1 MTKKKQGMDEDALG
15 GLFDSIDL
23 VYEDDLPEAQAEESQ
38 AQATD
43 AAPAV
48 PAAVAEEVAEGTN
61 EAPSEE
67 ASGETPDETSE
78 EEAEAAED
86 AEASDETDEASGEV
100 APGSGFDPVSAA
112 MTGDEEEE
120 GQLTL
125 ARYASRAYLEY
136 AMSVVKSRALPDVS
150 DGQKPVQR
158 RILIDMYKMGLSAGK
173 KPVKSARVVGDVLGK
188 YHPHG
193 DQSVYDALVRM
204 AQNFSLRYPLIDGK
218 GNFGSRDGDS
228 QAAMRYTEARL
239 MPIAELLLDE
249 VESGAVD
256 FVPNYDGNFREPVE
270 LPAKLPFVLLNGSS
284 GIAVG
289 RATSIPSHNLRETA
303 EAVKLLL
310 EKPEAT
316 LEEVLEKLPGP
327 DFPCGGQIISSPDV
341 IRDTYRTGRGKITVR
356 ARYHFEE
363 MARGQWQLV
372 FDELPPEASSAS
384 VLSEIDDI
392 TNPKVPKGKKSLSP
406 KQIQAKT
413 ALLALLDRARDES
426 GRDVPVRL
434 VFEPRTSRVNR
445 EEFVSALLSQT
456 KLESNVSVNLVMLG
470 IDGKPR
476 QKGLMEIL
484 GEWVSF
490 RLNAVRRRSQARLD
504 DVNDRLHVLE
514 GRRLIL
520 LNIDRVIE
528 IIRHADE
535 PKKALMEAFPLSD
548 RQAEDILEMRLRQ
561 IAKLAAIAIEKE
573 IDELE
578 TERRKLERLLGS
590 EALLRRQVAREV
602 DDAVKKFGDDRRTLI
617 EEARVAQN
625 EATVPSSPVT
635 VIITEKGFLT
645 TRSGHD
651 YDLSA
656 LNLRVGDA
664 VLKTIECRTTDS
676 ICALSQ
682 TGRSYTIAV
691 SALPGG
697 RSASAGLRE
706 QSHVGGANLSAR
718 RLNWPAVQF
727 WGYAPSR
734 VGYTIG
740 WQGRHA
746 HGPRRRREASHGHG
760 RQRPRSSRAR
770 HGPRRQGPRTA
781 PRTPR
786 DRRLHRQAR
795 PQGEDS
801 AAYLE
806 GRSRRGGGGRPRTR
820 GADRRGPQDRNLRRS
835 GTQTLLTNRHATN
848 SPRLHE
854 SFDATSASHA
864 FVGELHRRVGGLHDA
879 SQLGARSERRHG
891 ANRGGTAPSR
901 LPLRLSR
908 A

>member
-48 PAAVAEEVAEGTN
+48 PVAVAEEVAEGTN

-289 RATSIPSHNLRETA
+289 MATSIPSHNLRETA

-697 RSASAGLRE
+697 RSDGQPLSAFIDLEKGGEIVAWAAADEKSRVLLYADNGLGLVCRTSDLVARPRAGKAFFKPEDGSVLLGMVALDEANPLLACLASKNRLLVFDASEVRLLSAGGKGVMLMGLDEDAKLLTVTAVNDRGLLVRGTGRGGKARE
-706 QSHVGGANLSAR
+706 QLLGR
-718 RLNWPAVQF
+718 RA
-727 WGYAPSR
+727 
-734 VGYTIG
+734 IG
-740 WQGRHA
+740 DYIA
-746 HGPRRRREASHGHG
+746 K
-760 RQRPRSSRAR
+760 RAR
-770 HGPRRQGPRTA
+770 KGKTLPLTWKAEAVEAVAGDPEPEA
-781 PRTPR
+781 PI
-786 DRRLHRQAR
+786 
-795 PQGEDS
+795 E
-801 AAYLE
+801 
-806 GRSRRGGGGRPRTR
+806 
-820 GADRRGPQDRNLRRS
+820 
-835 GTQTLLTNRHATN
+835 
-848 SPRLHE
+848 
-854 SFDATSASHA
+854 
-864 FVGELHRRVGGLHDA
+864 GGLKIEICDDPEPK
-879 SQLGARSERRHG
+879 LF
-891 ANRGGTAPSR
+891 
-901 LPLRLSR
+901 
-908 A
+908 

>member
-1 MTKKKQGMDEDALG
+1 MTKKKQGMDEGALG

-23 VYEDDLPEAQAEESQ
+23 VYEDDLPEAQAEAPQ
-38 AQATD
+38 AQAADAVPETED
-43 AAPAV
+43 AALDEEA
-48 PAAVAEEVAEGTN
+48 AEETN
-61 EAPSEE
+61 EEPSDET
-67 ASGETPDETSE
+67 SGETSDETSE
-78 EEAEAAED
+78 EEVEASED
-86 AEASDETDEASGEV
+86 DEASDETEGASGDD

-112 MTGDEEEE
+112 MTGDEEEA

-289 RATSIPSHNLRETA
+289 MATSIPSHNLRETA

-310 EKPEAT
+310 EKPEVT

-602 DDAVKKFGDDRRTLI
+602 DEAVKKFGDDRRTLI

-625 EATVPSSPVT
+625 EASVPSSPVT

-697 RSASAGLRE
+697 RSDGQPLSAFIDLEKGGEIVDYVAADEKTRVLLYADNGLGLVCRTSDLVARPRAGKAFFKPEDGSALIGMVALDEANPLLACLAAKNRLLVFDASEVRLLSAGGKGVMLMGLDEDAKLLTVTAVNDRGLLVRGTGRGGKARE
-706 QSHVGGANLSAR
+706 QLLGR
-718 RLNWPAVQF
+718 RA
-727 WGYAPSR
+727 
-734 VGYTIG
+734 IG
-740 WQGRHA
+740 DYIA
-746 HGPRRRREASHGHG
+746 K
-760 RQRPRSSRAR
+760 RAR
-770 HGPRRQGPRTA
+770 KGKTLPLTWKA
-781 PRTPR
+781 E
-786 DRRLHRQAR
+786 A
-795 PQGEDS
+795 
-801 AAYLE
+801 LE
-806 GRSRRGGGGRPRTR
+806 ALAVEPE
-820 GADRRGPQDRNLRRS
+820 PE
-835 GTQTLLTNRHATN
+835 ATT
-848 SPRLHE
+848 E
-854 SFDATSASHA
+854 
-864 FVGELHRRVGGLHDA
+864 GGLKIEICDDPEPK
-879 SQLGARSERRHG
+879 LF
-891 ANRGGTAPSR
+891 
-901 LPLRLSR
+901 
-908 A
+908 

>member
-1 MTKKKQGMDEDALG
+1 MGKESGNLFGDLLEEAARAAELEPQGSVG
-15 GLFDSIDL
+15 L
-23 VYEDDLPEAQAEESQ
+23 VYGRMPAK
-38 AQATD
+38 
-43 AAPAV
+43 APAV
-48 PAAVAEEVAEGTN
+48 EHSAEDDALASKPKKVDSDALDEVKVETVGGGASCGSGGDDGNSAVARAMEGEPEEDGA
-61 EAPSEE
+61 
-67 ASGETPDETSE
+67 
-78 EEAEAAED
+78 
-86 AEASDETDEASGEV
+86 
-100 APGSGFDPVSAA
+100 
-112 MTGDEEEE
+112 
-120 GQLTL
+120 LTL

-136 AMSVVKSRALPDVS
+136 AMSVVKSRALPEVS

-158 RILIDMYKMGLSAGK
+158 RILVDMDRMGIRWDAK
-173 KPVKSARVVGDVLGK
+173 NVKSARVVGDVLGK

-204 AQNFSLRYPLIDGK
+204 AQDFSMRYPLIAGE

-228 QAAMRYTEARL
+228 QAAMRYTETRL
-239 MPIAELLLDE
+239 MPIAKLLLEELDQ
-249 VESGAVD
+249 GAVD
-256 FVPNYDGNFREPVE
+256 FVPNYDGNFSEPVE

-289 RATSIPSHNLRETA
+289 MATEIPSHNLKETA
-303 EAVKLLL
+303 EACVLLL
-310 EKPEAT
+310 ERPEAT
-316 LEEVLEKLPGP
+316 LDEVMEKLPAP
-327 DFPCGGQIISSPDV
+327 DFPCGAQIISPRSE
-341 IRDTYRTGRGKITVR
+341 IREIYAKGRGKLRVR

-363 MARGQWQLV
+363 LSRGQWQLV
-372 FDELPPEASSAS
+372 VDELPPAASSKS
-384 VLSEIDDI
+384 ILDRIETI
-392 TNPKVPKGKKSLSP
+392 TNPKPKQGKKSLSAA
-406 KQIQAKT
+406 QQQAKG
-413 ALLALLDRARDES
+413 AMLALLDRVRDES

-434 VFEPRTSRVNR
+434 VFEPRSSRVNR

-625 EATVPSSPVT
+625 EASVPSSPVT

-697 RSASAGLRE
+697 RSDGQPLSAFIDLEKGGEIVDYAAADEKTRVLLYADNGLGLVCRTSDLVARPRAGKAFFKPEDGSTLIGMVTLDEANPLLACLAAKNRLLVFDASEVRLLSAGGKGVMLMGLDEDAKLLTVTAVYDRGLLVRGTGRGGKARE
-706 QSHVGGANLSAR
+706 QLLGR
-718 RLNWPAVQF
+718 RA
-727 WGYAPSR
+727 
-734 VGYTIG
+734 IG
-740 WQGRHA
+740 DYIA
-746 HGPRRRREASHGHG
+746 K
-760 RQRPRSSRAR
+760 RAR
-770 HGPRRQGPRTA
+770 KGK
-781 PRTPR
+781 
-786 DRRLHRQAR
+786 
-795 PQGEDS
+795 
-801 AAYLE
+801 
-806 GRSRRGGGGRPRTR
+806 
-820 GADRRGPQDRNLRRS
+820 
-835 GTQTLLTNRHATN
+835 TLPLTWKAEAVEALAVDPEPEATT
-848 SPRLHE
+848 E
-854 SFDATSASHA
+854 
-864 FVGELHRRVGGLHDA
+864 GGLKIEICDDPEPK
-879 SQLGARSERRHG
+879 LF
-891 ANRGGTAPSR
+891 
-901 LPLRLSR
+901 
-908 A
+908 